1 MCATVT
7 ACVACSGCLK
17 ATELNSPLEVAK
29 LILGPFGP
37 AHADAYPAPT
47 RLSCAEPTDCPR
59 GRVAGLTPEADCRLP
74 AHMALRSLHEFAHP
88 AIRTTL
94 PSPQGGAPHGAGT
107 RANSPTGQTG
117 WQAGGE
123 HTLQASSVRTIRR
136 ASRASAGPRQ
146 PRIPRAPHA
155 PPCKPPGGASPPRPP
170 ALAWEVK

>member
-1 MCATVT
+1 
-7 ACVACSGCLK
+7 
-17 ATELNSPLEVAK
+17 
-29 LILGPFGP
+29 
-37 AHADAYPAPT
+37 
-47 RLSCAEPTDCPR
+47 
-59 GRVAGLTPEADCRLP
+59 
-74 AHMALRSLHEFAHP
+74 MALRSLHEFAHP

-136 ASRASAGPRQ
+136 ASRASARPRQ

-155 PPCKPPGGASPPRPP
+155 PPREPPGGASPPRPP
-170 ALAWEVK
+170 AATVNGRVVLTQEPIPASGGRGGGGRRGAGTQCKNPLRISVARCTCSLLTPYLLLIVLRNAGAALHSK